1 MRLFKRIFSGLIF
14 STLGFGLSGYELD
27 RKLSEKEKELV
38 QIYEKYSKKHW
49 YKPFNNIKYTPEITE
64 VKKCW
69 DDYEEKYDP
78 SIKRK
83 LAGLANVECWRV
95 TFLLPSNYIGG
106 MPVVFIDN
114 ETMKVLHAYGTQ

>member
-38 QIYEKYSKKHW
+38 QIYDEFVKSTGYSFLK
-49 YKPFNNIKYTPEITE
+49 IKYIPEITE

-69 DDYEEKYDP
+69 DDYEEEYDP

-83 LAGLANVECWRV
+83 LAGITNIQCWRV
-95 TFLLPSNYIGG
+95 TFLLPDDYMGG
-106 MPVVFIDN
+106 TPVVFIDKR
-114 ETMKVLHAYGTQ
+114 TMKVLRSYNTQ